1 MTVQQRQ
8 QPTPRLDY
16 EAAKDQARDTDTG
29 RRAALADR
37 TDVSPEIL
45 AFLAADTAVE
55 VRRRLAGNVALPK
68 QVDLALTRDPDEG
81 VRATLVDKTVA
92 CIPGNGDPAPE
103 PLERLTLQ
111 VLAALAADRSVA
123 VRRLLAEAV
132 KDLAHAPPPVVQ
144 TLARDRDIAV
154 AEPILRHTPQ
164 LDEDDLVGL
173 AREAG
178 GSERLGAIAKRNNLS
193 SRVADVIARSQDT
206 AAVAALLSNQSAQI
220 REDTLDF
227 LLEKAPAV
235 EQWHEPLVR
244 REDLQGPAIGRLAQF
259 VTMAL
264 VEVLAKHPAAD
275 PATASRVADTL
286 RCRLERGGAPVTEA
300 DLAQLAAKASAEGE
314 SSPDAAKPAEAAA
327 ASGEAA
333 AEDDYL
339 KQVYTDARA
348 GRIGEDDIDDAIFA
362 GKRPYILAS
371 LAGRARIPVSTA
383 DRILSSQS
391 ARGVVA
397 LVWRAKLSMR
407 FAVKLQLQVARIA
420 PRSVAN
426 PAAGDAFPMTPEE
439 MRWQLEF
446 FGAET

>member
-1 MTVQQRQ
+1 MQQRQ
-8 QPTPRLDY
+8 RPSTRLDY
-16 EAAKDQARDTDTG
+16 EAAKAQARDTDAA

-37 TDVSPEIL
+37 ADVSPEIL

-68 QVDLALTRDPDEG
+68 QVDLALTRDPDEA

-92 CIPGNGDPAPE
+92 CIPPNTAPAPA

-111 VLAALAADRSVA
+111 VLAALAADRSAA
-123 VRRLLAEAV
+123 VRGLLAEAV
-132 KDLAHAPPPVVQ
+132 KDLVHAPRPVVQ
-144 TLARDRDIAV
+144 TLARDPDIAV

-164 LDEDDLVGL
+164 LNEDDLVDL
-173 AREAG
+173 ARESA
-178 GSERLGAIAKRNNLS
+178 GSERLGAIAKRSNLS
-193 SRVADVIARSQDT
+193 SRVADVIARTQDT
-206 AAVAALLSNQSAQI
+206 SAVAALLSNKSAQI

-264 VEVLAKHPAAD
+264 VEVLAVHPAAD
-275 PATASRVADTL
+275 PATARRVAETL
-286 RCRLERGGAPVTEA
+286 RCRLERGGLPITDA
-300 DLAQLAAKASAEGE
+300 DLVPAGVA
-314 SSPDAAKPAEAAA
+314 DAVTDAAA
-327 ASGEAA
+327 APAPADGEPASEEDELKRVY
-333 AEDDYL
+333 AE
-339 KQVYTDARA
+339 ARA
-348 GRIGEDDIDDAIFA
+348 GRVGEEDIDDAIFA
-362 GKRPYILAS
+362 GKRPYVLAA

-383 DRILSSQS
+383 DRILASQS

-420 PRSVAN
+420 PRSVVN
-426 PAAGDAFPMTPEE
+426 PGAGDTFPMTPEE

-446 FGAET
+446 FGAED

>member
-1 MTVQQRQ
+1 MSVHERRRPSVQ
-8 QPTPRLDY
+8 LDY
-16 EAAKDQARDTDTG
+16 EAAKSQARDADAG
-29 RRAALADR
+29 RRAELAKR

-45 AFLAADTAVE
+45 AFLAADTVVE

-68 QVDLALTRDPDEG
+68 QVDLALACDPDER

-92 CIPGNGDPAPE
+92 RIPGNAERAPA

-111 VLAALAADRSVA
+111 VLAALANDRSTA

-132 KDLAHAPPPVVQ
+132 KDLVHAPRPVVQ
-144 TLARDRDIAV
+144 TLARDRDIGV

-164 LDEDDLVGL
+164 LDENDLVDL
-173 AREAG
+173 AKEVA
-178 GSERLGAIAKRNNLS
+178 GSERLGAIAKRSNLS

-206 AAVAALLSNQSAQI
+206 SAVAALLSNQSAQI

-235 EQWHEPLVR
+235 EQWHEPFVR

-259 VTMAL
+259 VSMAL

-275 PATASRVADTL
+275 AGTASRVAETL
-286 RCRLERGGAPVTEA
+286 RLRLERGGAPMSE
-300 DLAQLAAKASAEGE
+300 AEGAQ
-314 SSPDAAKPAEAAA
+314 SAQAAA
-327 ASGEAA
+327 DGAASE
-333 AEDDYL
+333 EDEL
-339 KQVYTDARA
+339 KRVYTEARA

-362 GKRPYILAS
+362 GKRPYILAA

-407 FAVKLQLQVARIA
+407 FAVKLQLQVARIP

-426 PAAGDAFPMTPEE
+426 PAPGDTFPMTPEE
-439 MRWQLEF
+439 MNWQLEF

>member
-8 QPTPRLDY
+8 PPSTQLDY
-16 EAAKDQARDTDTG
+16 EAAKTQARDTDAA

-45 AFLAADTAVE
+45 AFLAADTVVE
-55 VRRRLAGNVALPK
+55 VRRRLAGNVSLPK
-68 QVDLALTRDPDEG
+68 QVDLALARDPDEG
-81 VRATLVDKTVA
+81 VRATLVDKAVA
-92 CIPGNGDPAPE
+92 RIPDNSVQAPE
-103 PLERLTLQ
+103 PLERLTLK
-111 VLAALAADRSVA
+111 VLSVLAADRSDA

-132 KDLAHAPPPVVQ
+132 KDLVHAPRPVVQ
-144 TLARDRDIAV
+144 TLARDRDFAV

-164 LDEDDLVGL
+164 LDDDDLVEL

-178 GSERLGAIAKRNNLS
+178 GSDRLGAIAKRSNLS

-206 AAVAALLSNQSAQI
+206 SAVAALLSNQSAQI

-264 VEVLAKHPAAD
+264 VEVLTKHPAAD
-275 PATASRVADTL
+275 PGTATRVAETL
-286 RCRLERGGAPVTEA
+286 RARLERGGAPVSDA
-300 DLAQLAAKASAEGE
+300 DLATAMGRTDTAAEKAA
-314 SSPDAAKPAEAAA
+314 PAAA
-327 ASGEAA
+327 DEPASE
-333 AEDDYL
+333 EDEL
-339 KQVYTDARA
+339 KRVYTEARA
-348 GRIGEDDIDDAIFA
+348 GKIGEEDIDDAIFA
-362 GKRPYILAS
+362 GKRAYVLAA

-383 DRILSSQS
+383 DRILASQS

-426 PAAGDAFPMTPEE
+426 PAAGDAFPMTAEE

-446 FGAET
+446 FGAEA